1 MDAQIVSLETLGG
14 GAAVERFNYELQ
26 RVLDNIGD
34 INTKPTAARK
44 VQLTITIA
52 PNEERTGAAVL
63 IDVKSTLASI
73 KSEAT
78 RRFTS
83 AGSRRAL
90 RPFTRP
96 SLHTT
101 ASTATTHTRSVMVP
115 LDRAHTGQRISLAR
129 GPNAPAVLAQVS
141 GTMGINSFGQP
152 SARLAK
158 IKPYLRLL
166 FITSLRWRPG
176 VTPGQYEPKGF
187 FRRVAASALGSCAA
201 SQRGRV

>member
-63 IDVKSTLASI
+63 INVKSTLASI

-78 RRFTS
+78 HFYLENHGNTIV
-83 AGSRRAL
+83 
-90 RPFTRP
+90 
-96 SLHTT
+96 
-101 ASTATTHTRSVMVP
+101 ATEYNPKQERLFAKEVARS
-115 LDRAHTGQRISLAR
+115 
-129 GPNAPAVLAQVS
+129 
-141 GTMGINSFGQP
+141 
-152 SARLAK
+152 
-158 IKPYLRLL
+158 
-166 FITSLRWRPG
+166 
-176 VTPGQYEPKGF
+176 
-187 FRRVAASALGSCAA
+187 
-201 SQRGRV
+201 